1 MLVLDTH
8 TSISVQQMS
17 NIDPFS
23 MKPKCPQDFHLI
35 ICWSVK
41 VPKSYGDMQTEKSA
55 LPLVLKELLVQL
67 RSVPCSS

>member
-1 MLVLDTH
+1 MLVSDTH
-8 TSISVQQMS
+8 ISISVQQMS
-17 NIDPFS
+17 NIELFS
-23 MKPKCPQDFHLI
+23 MKPKCPQDFHII

-41 VPKSYGDMQTEKSA
+41 VPKSYRDLQTEKSA